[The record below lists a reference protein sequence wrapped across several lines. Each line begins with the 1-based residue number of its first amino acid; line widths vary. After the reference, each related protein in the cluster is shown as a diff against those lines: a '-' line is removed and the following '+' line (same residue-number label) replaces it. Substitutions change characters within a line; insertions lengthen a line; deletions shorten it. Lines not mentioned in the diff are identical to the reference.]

1 MYNIEEEGNGGNK
14 GFVVKVLVDGKL
26 YYGSGQSKCKA
37 KYSAAKNALVEH
49 FKILTVPG
57 MVNIIQLFTYIIKYI
72 IVSARL
78 KVQLPRMLL

>member
-14 GFVVKVLVDGKL
+14 EFVVKVLVDGKL
-26 YYGSGQSKCKA
+26 YYGSGKSKCKA

-57 MVNIIQLFTYIIKYI
+57 KGNIIQLFTYI
-72 IVSARL
+72 
-78 KVQLPRMLL
+78 KVDMKCY